1 MRPIRFWVGSVQV
14 VGLVFG
20 NRVRWKLC
28 LSKKS
33 ERKGDSCGEVVRGT
47 ESRVCV
53 MCGMVLASV
62 GARMRIRK

>member
-1 MRPIRFWVGSVQV
+1 MADSLWVGSVHV
-14 VGLVFG
+14 VGLVGG
-20 NRVRWKLC
+20 NLVWGKLC

-33 ERKGDSCGEVVRGT
+33 ERKGDSCGEVVWGT
-47 ESRVCV
+47 VSRVCV